1 MIPVRKNMARKKVT
15 LVLASL
21 WPAKIVACV
30 APCRGVRSLL
40 AVKNIPI
47 LNSLTN
53 RKFIC
58 LVLSLCV

>member
-21 WPAKIVACV
+21 WPAKSVACV

-40 AVKNIPI
+40 AVKTY
-47 LNSLTN
+47 LYLTH
-53 RKFIC
+53 
-58 LVLSLCV
+58 